1 MPFVRLQ
8 RMLTPRRRR
17 ARVRREVRGGAL
29 RRNRLI
35 ARPALLTVI
44 VPPGR
49 MAVVFRWL
57 KRHHQP
63 AVVRRIDGRRFVV
76 RPQSWLGR
84 TGRTA

>member
-1 MPFVRLQ
+1 MQSARL
-8 RMLTPRRRR
+8 RRRLPPRRRR